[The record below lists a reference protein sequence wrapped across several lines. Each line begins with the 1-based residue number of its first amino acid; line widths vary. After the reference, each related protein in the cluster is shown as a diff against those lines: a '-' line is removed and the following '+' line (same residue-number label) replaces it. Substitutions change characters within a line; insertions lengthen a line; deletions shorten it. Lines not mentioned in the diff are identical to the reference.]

1 MSASQKKRL
10 LLLLILFVIGV
21 FVISGCGLGEKA
33 VTQQAGQQTP
43 TTPAGKSGI
52 TREMELEVCAG
63 MPQVGEMPLEVF
75 CLIGLAAKHKDVAL
89 CSKVTFSGD
98 IRKACYSVVAQ
109 ASKNVAICE
118 EAGSFKDSCYR
129 EYARNTKDASVC
141 DKITDVYEKDNCY
154 SDAANTLADA
164 SFCEKIKVV
173 PNKDNCYQN
182 MAMRL
187 QDKTYC
193 DKISSA
199 SIKQNCDQNIQ
210 GIYPVERAVR

>member
-1 MSASQKKRL
+1 MNISLKRIL
-10 LLLLILFVIGV
+10 NFILISFIIGIV
-21 FVISGCGLGEKA
+21 FVSGC
-33 VTQQAGQQTP
+33 TSPQQAAPPSSTGK
-43 TTPAGKSGI
+43 PAI
-52 TREMELEVCAG
+52 TRDVELEVCAG

-75 CLIGLAAKHKDVAL
+75 CLIGLAAKHKDIAL

-109 ASKNVAICE
+109 ASKNVALCE

-173 PNKDNCYQN
+173 TNKDNCYFN
-182 MAMRL
+182 IAMRL
-187 QDKTYC
+187 QDKSHC
-193 DKISSA
+193 DKIA
-199 SIKQNCDQNIQ
+199 GIQ
-210 GIYPVERAVR
+210 KEDCLRNLQQTAR

>member
-1 MSASQKKRL
+1 MKQNFVP
-10 LLLLILFVIGV
+10 IL
-21 FVISGCGLGEKA
+21 VISTIMIVFLSGCASKEPLS
-33 VTQQAGQQTP
+33 P
-43 TTPAGKSGI
+43 SPAGESGI
-52 TREMELEVCAG
+52 TREMELEVCSG

-75 CLIGLAAKHKDVAL
+75 CLIGLAAKHKDIAL

-109 ASKNVAICE
+109 ASKNVALCE

-154 SDAANTLADA
+154 SDAANTMADA

-173 PNKDNCYQN
+173 TNKDNCYFN
-182 MAMRL
+182 IAMRL
-187 QDKTYC
+187 QDKSHC
-193 DKISSA
+193 DKIA
-199 SIKQNCDQNIQ
+199 GIQ
-210 GIYPVERAVR
+210 KEDCLRNLQQTAR